1 VRRFFI
7 ACALG
12 AGALT
17 ALCGSVRA
25 QPSVDVN
32 VGSLADIERIKG
44 VGTALAESLLLERDK
59 AAFKDWADVIRR
71 VKGVGPGNAARLSAA
86 GLRVNGAAF
95 SARTAP
101 SADADPAEA
110 QPGR

>member
-1 VRRFFI
+1 
-7 ACALG
+7 
-12 AGALT
+12 
-17 ALCGSVRA
+17 
-25 QPSVDVN
+25 
-32 VGSLADIERIKG
+32 
-44 VGTALAESLLLERDK
+44 
-59 AAFKDWADVIRR
+59 VIRR

-101 SADADPAEA
+101 SADADPADA